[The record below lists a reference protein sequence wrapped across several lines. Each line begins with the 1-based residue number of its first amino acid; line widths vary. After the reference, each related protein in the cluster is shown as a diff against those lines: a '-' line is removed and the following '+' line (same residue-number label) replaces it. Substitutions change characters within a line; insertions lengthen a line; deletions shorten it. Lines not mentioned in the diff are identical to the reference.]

1 MRFLP
6 VSSRLSSLRGFSSC
20 NRYQNLKKECLWRF
34 RTGRKC
40 SFVLGVVISWF
51 VRKIRVFLCSLWLC
65 PRLFGAWLVLWIRL
79 GLGSGSL
86 SRWSLSGNGPLC
98 KYRNFSKSLAAKYT
112 LVSFSP
118 LLLDLAANISSCSP
132 CPCIHVSTQNEGY
145 LPTVWKTPL
154 LCLSL
159 LFYSSKRNGF
169 EELCSKLWHRLRH
182 FILTVQP
189 SVSTC
194 LIQKHR
200 N

>member
-1 MRFLP
+1 M
-6 VSSRLSSLRGFSSC
+6 
-20 NRYQNLKKECLWRF
+20 
-34 RTGRKC
+34 
-40 SFVLGVVISWF
+40 
-51 VRKIRVFLCSLWLC
+51 
-65 PRLFGAWLVLWIRL
+65 LWIRL

-112 LVSFSP
+112 SAFFSP
-118 LLLDLAANISSCSP
+118 LLLDLAANISSCFP

-159 LFYSSKRNGF
+159 PFYNSKRNGF

-182 FILTVQP
+182 FIQTVQP

-200 N
+200 NLPFLFESNFPKFQLLLVSFLFLFKPLEFWKGLFGFIFF